1 MSRRSTPDTPPAR
14 HRHRRRPG
22 KAAATVSAMAV
33 VAGAVVGAVT
43 ATDSAQAA
51 ELPAVDVKYQ
61 LVVTKSGKCIDVPG
75 ASRANQTK
83 LQQWGCTDNSPWQQ
97 FTLKSAGSGVH
108 TLVGVDSGL
117 CVDVPS
123 RSTVSGVQVQQYECG
138 AGKTNQQW
146 RLVASGTNTWQ
157 IVNVNSGL
165 CLSDELASTT
175 NGTPIIQETC
185 TANTNKQWAFKPVG
199 GGSGRTWSNTADGFA
214 STGGGTTGGAAG
226 ATVTVRTFADLVKYA
241 TAAEPYTIKIAGA
254 ITVAP
259 YGHEIPVKSNKTLI
273 GVGTSGEIVNG
284 GFFLGAGTRNVII
297 RNLTIRDTRMA
308 EDDPDDKDFDYDGI
322 QMDTADHI
330 WIDHN
335 RIERMNDGLIDSRK
349 DTSYL
354 TVSWNDLGEVNKA
367 FGIGWTENTTARMTI
382 HHNWIHDTNQRNPS
396 IDNVALAH
404 LYNNYLQNITS
415 YGNLSRGRS
424 KTVIENSYYENVAN
438 PYYPDTSAASLSQT
452 GSVVVNSTG
461 KQQTGGTTFD
471 PRSHYSYSLDA
482 AKDVPAL
489 LRQYT
494 GPQSTI
500 GQ

>member
-1 MSRRSTPDTPPAR
+1 ML
-14 HRHRRRPG
+14 G
-22 KAAATVSAMAV
+22 AALAV
-33 VAGAVVGAVT
+33 VAAGVAGAVT
-43 ATDSAQAA
+43 QSESAQAA
-51 ELPAVDVKYQ
+51 TLPAVDAAYQ
-61 LVVTKSGKCIDVPG
+61 LVVTKSGKCVDVPG
-75 ASRANQTK
+75 ASTASGTK
-83 LQQWGCTDNSPWQQ
+83 LQQWGCTDASPWQQ
-97 FTLKSAGSGVH
+97 FTLRSAGSGVY
-108 TLVGVDSGL
+108 TLVAVHSGQ

-123 RSTVSGVQVQQYECG
+123 GSTASGVQVQQYACG

-146 RLVASGTNTWQ
+146 RLTASGTGTWQ
-157 IVNVNSGL
+157 IINVKSGL
-165 CLSDELASTT
+165 CLSDQNASTT
-175 NGTPIIQETC
+175 NGTAIIQETC
-185 TANTNKQWAFKPVG
+185 THNTNKQWAFKPVA
-199 GGSGRTWSNTADGFA
+199 GSGGRTWSNTADGFA

-226 ATVTVRTFADLVKYA
+226 ATVTVKTYADLVKYA
-241 TAAEPYTIKIAGA
+241 TASEPYTIKVAGA
-254 ITVAP
+254 VTVSP
-259 YGHEIPVKSNKTLI
+259 YGHEIPVTSNKTVI

-284 GFFLGAGTRNVII
+284 GFFLGAGTRNVVI

-308 EDDPDDKDFDYDGI
+308 GDDPDDKVYDYDGI

-415 YGNLSRGRS
+415 YGNLSRGSSR
-424 KTVIENSYYENVAN
+424 TVIENSYYDNVAN
-438 PYYPDTSAASLSQT
+438 PYHPDTSAASLSQS
-452 GSVVVNSTG
+452 GSVVVNSSGT
-461 KQQTGGTTFD
+461 QQTGGTTFD
-471 PRSHYSYSLDA
+471 PRSHYGYTLDA

-489 LRQYT
+489 VKQYS
-494 GPQSTI
+494 GPQSSI
-500 GQ
+500 GR